1 MNNQDNKNQ
10 LQNIFRDIFDED
22 ELLEKDINNFIW
34 HKEIRIANKDLS
46 LIKVIKLKY

>member
-10 LQNIFRDIFDED
+10 LQDIFRDIFDED

-34 HKEIRIANKDLS
+34 QKEIRIPNKDLS
-46 LIKVIKLKY
+46 LIQVIKLKY